1 MNDTIYYAR
10 VHNLNI
16 EFFFASMEIKK
27 NQYIALGMVVCVFS
41 LIIVVVGSVL
51 SEWSKCY

>member
-16 EFFFASMEIKK
+16 EIFLHRWKLKK